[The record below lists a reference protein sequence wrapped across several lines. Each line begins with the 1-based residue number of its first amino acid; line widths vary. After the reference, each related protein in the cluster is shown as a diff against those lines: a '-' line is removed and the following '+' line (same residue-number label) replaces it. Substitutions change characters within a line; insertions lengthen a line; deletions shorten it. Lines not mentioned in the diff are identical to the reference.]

1 MPSPASPEPVS
12 LSPREGRRVVRRFQ
26 GDDLSLARCQGLRC
40 STQRRTAPSIDYAS
54 WRDLLHGAPEVYA
67 GRVDAERPARNGH
80 SSQALHSAMIGGRL
94 AYHVAETYDQG
105 EAHFAQM
112 IADTASGPNREAIR
126 RLTEDAAALLQS
138 LSQSAS

>member
-1 MPSPASPEPVS
+1 M
-12 LSPREGRRVVRRFQ
+12 VRRFQ

-40 STQRRTAPSIDYAS
+40 STQRRTDPHRLCIVEN
-54 WRDLLHGAPEVYA
+54 LLHGAPEVYA

-138 LSQSAS
+138 LSHLPRDRVLA